1 MAENELKVGNLAAR
15 PGEKTFGT
23 QEVSVNGRKV
33 TLPIFLIN
41 GREPGPTLTV
51 TAGIHAAEYASI
63 AAALELGRSL
73 LPQALRGQVIIA
85 PVANTDGFRA
95 RSIYVCPLDGVNL
108 NRVFPGNPEGGA
120 SEQLAHWLFQNVIG
134 RADYYVDLHGGDLIE
149 SLIPFTIYH
158 GSGNEEV
165 DRASI
170 EMAKIFGIH
179 YVVRSETKGST
190 YSAAARAGIP
200 GILVESGGQG
210 IWRPEDV
217 ALHTDGLNRL
227 LRYLSMLAGPAPE
240 LLPYTL
246 IDRFIWLRS
255 EHEAFWYPK
264 ISVGDAVEQRQ
275 DLGAVLDFEGRVLQS
290 VSSPAAGRVLFLV
303 SSLAIN
309 RGDPLLGV
317 GA

>member
-1 MAENELKVGNLAAR
+1 VAESELTVGSLFVGR
-15 PGEKTFGT
+15 GEKTFGT
-23 QEVSVNGRKV
+23 QQVSVSGRQV
-33 TLPIFLIN
+33 ALPVFLIN
-41 GREPGPTLTV
+41 GREPGPTLAV
-51 TAGIHAAEYASI
+51 TAGIHAAEYAGI

-73 LPQALRGQVIIA
+73 SPQALRGQVIIA
-85 PVANTDGFRA
+85 PVANTAGFRA

-120 SEQLAHWLFQNVIG
+120 TEQLAHWLFRNVI
-134 RADYYVDLHGGDLIE
+134 RQANYYVDLHGGDLIE
-149 SLIPFTIYH
+149 ALIPFTIYH
-158 GSGNEEV
+158 RSGNEEV

-190 YSAAARAGIP
+190 YSAAAHAGIP
-200 GILVESGGQG
+200 GILAESGGQG

-227 LRYLSMLAGPAPE
+227 MCHLGMLAGPSPE
-240 LLPYTL
+240 PVPCTLLNQ
-246 IDRFIWLRS
+246 FIWQRS
-255 EHEAFWYPK
+255 EHEGFWYPK
-264 ISVGDAVEQRQ
+264 ISVGDSVQERQ
-275 DLGAVLDFEGRVLQS
+275 DLGAVLDFQGHVLQT

-309 RGDPLLGV
+309 QGDPLLAV